1 MNIQPAGLQSG
12 IPYQSEDSDSDST
25 TSSSTTLSSTPP
37 VSPSSS
43 AYSTVSSDSSEL
55 AEISTPPVFSG
66 HLVSDVQPPPKK
78 DIADTE
84 GASHGSRKRP
94 ADLSETESVKRKK
107 VYDYTITTG
116 DPNVSRP
123 DTKAS
128 PDHNHD
134 RIALRNHFAALSTIT
149 VPHVNLPKSMS
160 SAPLAEQ
167 FAENTIRRLQ
177 LTNTPYAKRNSVET
191 SYYAPRD
198 VKPGTRWQLPEKLTT
213 IKRLG
218 IFYAQDYQ
226 AHELPGFSNSRLLG
240 VHSLPKYFD
249 REHID
254 SFVEEGSE
262 HTPSECLNAFFHGP
276 TIAECATTLLACQY
290 RAIETI
296 IGTDQFNR
304 IFGTPVSTFRIARS
318 LFQGSGIAHEK
329 NMPDG
334 FGEIQPIDIDN
345 PLYCLFDDLQFTRQ
359 SSSNLVTSKLSE
371 SDIKKGDIL
380 YICGVEGYHAKHKI
394 GDDAGFNLICT
405 GQNSSGQ
412 NLYLGFDPDNFA
424 EPKTYDQVKKIL
436 IDGYNK
442 PQGSETTSAIKG
454 GETSYA
460 ELTNHILPYDH
471 PIVGITHALRFST
484 MRWDY
489 FASLYDKA
497 WHQQPLS
504 PVTPAVEPKS
514 VDHGSPFPSE
524 NLDADF
530 DHFEPGSPQQELMK
544 LTALKFTHAVINN
557 LGEAR
562 HKKPIGLFLTGAPGI
577 GKTHLCVAVAKKA
590 AEHGVNT
597 LYIDATKVCN
607 LIQDFAGDET
617 RWENKVE
624 AMFAGKDLVVI
635 DDINHELGCAPNLLA
650 KTMKHVMTANAAVM
664 VSSNHPVPVK
674 DATSGFIDPLT
685 KNAHNF
691 ICLSDLQGESRRCR
705 WWQSPEVQATDAL
718 SQLGQY
724 QGCKSA
730 AVITENTLLIDDI
743 VRALNISVGKIRRV
757 GHYFWPGVARVSPDF
772 YFSDLSRTEH
782 QAVFM
787 ECHIVGDE
795 FEQYMIEQ
803 FLNVIQ
809 RVHDEG
815 LKLVIKTN
823 NRQQFVD
830 AVLGFLN
837 ESDSFEG
844 SEPRIIDRL
853 KHMCPGFS

>member
-25 TSSSTTLSSTPP
+25 TTSSSTTLSSTPP

-43 AYSTVSSDSSEL
+43 AYSTISSDSSEL
-55 AEISTPPVFSG
+55 AEISTPAVFSG
-66 HLVSDVQPPPKK
+66 HLVSDVQPPLKK
-78 DIADTE
+78 GIADTE
-84 GASHGSRKRP
+84 GTSHGSRKRP
-94 ADLSETESVKRKK
+94 ADLSESESVKRRK

-116 DPNVSRP
+116 DPIVSRL

-128 PDHNHD
+128 PYHNYD
-134 RIALRNHFAALSTIT
+134 RVALRYHFAALSTIT
-149 VPHVNLPKSMS
+149 VPHQHLPKSMS
-160 SAPLAEQ
+160 NAPLAEQ
-167 FAENTIRRLQ
+167 FAENTVRRLQ

-198 VKPGTRWQLPEKLTT
+198 VKPGARWQLPEKLTT

-226 AHELPGFSNSRLLG
+226 ARELPGFSNSRLLG

-249 REHID
+249 RERIN

-276 TIAECATTLLACQY
+276 TIAECATTLLACMY
-290 RAIETI
+290 RAIETT

-318 LFQGSGIAHEK
+318 LFQDSGITLEDL
-329 NMPDG
+329 PDR
-334 FGEIQPIDIDN
+334 FGDIQPIDITN
-345 PLYCLFDDLQFTRQ
+345 PLYCLFDDLQFMRQ
-359 SSSNLVTSKLSE
+359 SSSDPVRRKLSE

-380 YICGVEGYHAKHKI
+380 YISGIENYCAKHKF
-394 GDDAGFNLICT
+394 GDHAGYNLICT

-412 NLYLGFDPDNFA
+412 NLYLGFDPDNFGA
-424 EPKTYDQVKKIL
+424 PKTYDQVKNIL
-436 IDGYNK
+436 IDNYNK
-442 PQGSETTSAIKG
+442 PQSCETIAAIKR
-454 GETSYA
+454 GESSYA
-460 ELTNHILPYDH
+460 QLTDHILPHDH
-471 PIVGITHALRFST
+471 PIVGITAALRFSVS
-484 MRWDY
+484 RWKY
-489 FASLYDKA
+489 FASQYDRS
-497 WHQQPLS
+497 WHQQPLLS
-504 PVTPAVEPKS
+504 VPSAVVPKS

-524 NLDADF
+524 NIDADF

-562 HKKPIGLFLTGAPGI
+562 HKKPMGLFLAGSPGI

-590 AEHGVNT
+590 AEYGVNT
-597 LYIDATKVCN
+597 LYIDAIKVCN

-624 AMFAGKDLVVI
+624 AIFAGKDLLVI
-635 DDINHELGCAPNLLA
+635 DDVNHELGCAPNLLTKA
-650 KTMKHVMTANAAVM
+650 MKHVLTANAAVM

-685 KNAHNF
+685 ENAHNF

-757 GHYFWPGVARVSPDF
+757 GHYFWPGVVRLSPDF
-772 YFSDLSRTEH
+772 YFSDLSRTKH

-815 LKLVIKTN
+815 LKMVIKTN

-837 ESDSFEG
+837 ESNSFEG
-844 SEPRIIDRL
+844 SELRIIDRL
-853 KHMCPGFS
+853 KHMCPDFS

>member
-1 MNIQPAGLQSG
+1 MDIQPTGLQSG
-12 IPYQSEDSDSDST
+12 LPLQYKDSDS
-25 TSSSTTLSSTPP
+25 
-37 VSPSSS
+37 
-43 AYSTVSSDSSEL
+43 ASSEL
-55 AEISTPPVFSG
+55 AGISSPSVFSG
-66 HLVSDVQPPPKK
+66 HLISDVQPPPEK
-78 DIADTE
+78 DIAETK
-84 GASHGSRKRP
+84 GASHSRGIRP
-94 ADLSETESVKRKK
+94 ADSSDTQCVNIKK
-107 VYDYTITTG
+107 VCDYTIATA

-128 PDHNHD
+128 PDHNYD
-134 RIALRNHFAALSTIT
+134 RIVLRDHFAALSTIT
-149 VPHVNLPKSMS
+149 VPHVHLPKSMS
-160 SAPLAEQ
+160 NAPLAEQ
-167 FAENTIRRLQ
+167 FAENTIRWLQ
-177 LTNTPYAKRNSVET
+177 LANIPYAERKSVIT
-191 SYYAPRD
+191 NYYAAREFKIGEP
-198 VKPGTRWQLPEKLTT
+198 WQAPQEVSTS
-213 IKRLG
+213 KRLG
-218 IFYAQDYQ
+218 IFYAQAYQ
-226 AHELPGFSNSRLLG
+226 AIELPEFSNSRLLG
-240 VHSLPKYFD
+240 EHSLPKYFD
-249 REHID
+249 RNYIY
-254 SFVEEGSE
+254 SFVEKGSE
-262 HTPSECLNAFFHGP
+262 HTPSECLNAFFYGP

-290 RAIETI
+290 RAIEAI

-304 IFGTPVSTFRIARS
+304 IFGAPASKFRIARS
-318 LFQGSGIAHEK
+318 LFQDSVIEPE
-329 NMPDG
+329 NLPEG
-334 FGEIQPIDIDN
+334 FGDFQPIDITN
-345 PLYCLFDDLQFTRQ
+345 PLYCLFVDLRYTRD
-359 SSSNLVTSKLSE
+359 SCSDPVTTKLSE

-380 YICGVEGYHAKHKI
+380 YIRGVESYHEKHKI
-394 GDDAGFNLICT
+394 GDHVGYNLICT

-412 NLYLGFDPDNFA
+412 NLYLGFDPDNFG
-424 EPKTYDQVKKIL
+424 EPKTYDQVKNIL
-436 IDGYNK
+436 IDNYNK
-442 PQGSETTSAIKG
+442 PRNCGTIAAIKR
-454 GETSYA
+454 GESSYA
-460 ELTNHILPYDH
+460 QLTDHVLPYDH
-471 PIVGITHALRFST
+471 PIVGITAALRFSVSK
-484 MRWDY
+484 WEY
-489 FASLYDKA
+489 FASQYDRS
-497 WHQQPLS
+497 WHQQPLLS
-504 PVTPAVEPKS
+504 VASAVEPKS

-544 LTALKFTHAVINN
+544 LTALKFKHAVINN

-562 HKKPIGLFLTGAPGI
+562 HKKPMGLFLTGSPGI

-597 LYIDATKVCN
+597 LYIDAIKVCN

-617 RWENKVE
+617 RWESNIA
-624 AMFAGKDLVVI
+624 AMLAGKDLVVI
-635 DDINHELGCAPNLLA
+635 DDFNHELGCAPNLLA
-650 KTMKHVMTANAAVM
+650 KTMKHVMTANAGVM

-674 DATSGFIDPLT
+674 DAISGLIDPLT
-685 KNAHNF
+685 ENAHNF

-743 VRALNISVGKIRRV
+743 VRALNIPVGKIRRV
-757 GHYFWPGVARVSPDF
+757 GHYFWPGVARLSPDF

-787 ECHIVGDE
+787 GCHIVGDE

-815 LKLVIKTN
+815 LKMVIKTN

-844 SEPRIIDRL
+844 SELRIIDRL

>member
-37 VSPSSS
+37 VSPSSFT
-43 AYSTVSSDSSEL
+43 YSTISSDSSEL

-66 HLVSDVQPPPKK
+66 HLVSDVQPPLKK

-94 ADLSETESVKRKK
+94 VDLSETESVKRKK
-107 VYDYTITTG
+107 VYDYTIATG

-123 DTKAS
+123 DTKAF
-128 PDHNHD
+128 PDHNYD

-149 VPHVNLPKSMS
+149 VPHVHLPKSMS
-160 SAPLAEQ
+160 NAPLAEQ
-167 FAENTIRRLQ
+167 FAENTIRWLQ
-177 LTNTPYAKRNSVET
+177 LTNRPYAERNSVVT

-198 VKPGTRWQLPEKLTT
+198 VKAGTRWQVPEKLST

-226 AHELPGFSNSRLLG
+226 AHELRGFSNSRLLG

-276 TIAECATTLLACQY
+276 TIAECATTLLACVY
-290 RAIETI
+290 RAIETM
-296 IGTDQFNR
+296 IGTDEFNR

-318 LFQGSGIAHEK
+318 LFQDSGITPE
-329 NMPDG
+329 NLPEG
-334 FGEIQPIDIDN
+334 FGDIQSIDITN
-345 PLYCLFDDLQFTRQ
+345 PLYCLFDDLQFTRR
-359 SSSNLVTSKLSE
+359 SSSNPVTSKLSE

-380 YICGVEGYHAKHKI
+380 YIWGVESYYAKHKI
-394 GDDAGFNLICT
+394 GDYTGYSLICT

-412 NLYLGFDPDNFA
+412 NLYLGFDPGNFV
-424 EPKTYDQVKKIL
+424 EPKTYDQVKEIL
-436 IDGYNK
+436 IDGYNQ
-442 PQGSETTSAIKG
+442 PQSSETICAIKEG
-454 GETSYA
+454 KTGSA
-460 ELTNHILPYDH
+460 QLTDHILPYDH
-471 PIVGITHALRFST
+471 PIVGITAALRFSVSK
-484 MRWDY
+484 WKY
-489 FASLYDKA
+489 FASRYDRA
-497 WHQQPLS
+497 WHQQPLLS
-504 PVTPAVEPKS
+504 VAPAVEPKS

-530 DHFEPGSPQQELMK
+530 DHFESVSSQQELMK

-557 LGEAR
+557 RDKAQ
-562 HKKPIGLFLTGAPGI
+562 HKKPMGLFLTGSPGI

-590 AEHGVNT
+590 AEYGVNT

-635 DDINHELGCAPNLLA
+635 DDVNHELGCAPNLLA

-685 KNAHNF
+685 ENAHNF

-743 VRALNISVGKIRRV
+743 VRALNIPVGKIRRV
-757 GHYFWPGVARVSPDF
+757 GHYFWPGVARLSPDF

-809 RVHDEG
+809 RVFDEG

-844 SEPRIIDRL
+844 SELRIIDRL
-853 KHMCPGFS
+853 KHMCPDFS